1 MSFSSA
7 GSSALQEGVQRI
19 WGHLLTPQET
29 LVLEVYKQ
37 KQESSSDNCDAYVCY
52 EPGAPE
58 SSDLQ
63 ILSH

>member
-37 KQESSSDNCDAYVCY
+37 E
-52 EPGAPE
+52 
-58 SSDLQ
+58 
-63 ILSH
+63 